1 MRRMLAPAVLF
12 LFICAAP
19 VLSFGKVDQIWSVEI
34 EGITSSEL
42 MPDGGIVISAG
53 NQAVV
58 LDKYGNVRWSWK
70 SSEPIYLLATD
81 LFGDIYM
88 AFGNT
93 VAGLSKDG
101 KLKWQIDA
109 YDIVHALTVMD
120 GILLVGWD
128 HGLFALNLDGS
139 FAWEYFKPPNC

>member
-1 MRRMLAPAVLF
+1 M
-12 LFICAAP
+12 
-19 VLSFGKVDQIWSVEI
+19 
-34 EGITSSEL
+34 EGIKCEGCWHPLPYSYSFLQLLPFLSVKSAL
-42 MPDGGIVISAG
+42 MPDGGIVISAR

-58 LDKYGNVRWSWK
+58 FDKYGNIRWSWK

-81 LFGDIYM
+81 LMGDLYL

-101 KLKWQIDA
+101 ILKWQTDV

-128 HGLFALNLDGS
+128 HGLFALNLNGS
-139 FAWEYFKPPNC
+139 LAWEYFKPPNC